1 MDEADPLTLI
11 EAAAWMIRQEGVPYL
26 EAKAQIQ
33 DIFRD
38 AWETAAMAE
47 QLLADLDPITDSLH

>member
-1 MDEADPLTLI
+1 MNDDPQALI
-11 EAAAWMIRQEGVPYL
+11 EAAAWMIRAEGIGYL
-26 EAKAQIQ
+26 EARAQVQ

-47 QLLADLDPITDSLH
+47 QLLADLDPPTDSLH

>member
-1 MDEADPLTLI
+1 MDEADPLALI
-11 EAAAWMIRQEGVPYL
+11 EAAAWMIRNEGVSYL
-26 EAKAQIQ
+26 EAKSQVQ